1 MKLAF
6 SSIPVLLFAAC
17 ATNAPLT
24 TEQAFQRADANGD
37 GMLSRS
43 EATDLMIASAFKA
56 MDADGDGFLS
66 ESEYI
71 AAGGTAENFKK
82 YDTSGSG
89 GLSLSEAQ
97 ANPAAVEH
105 MAMPFDEADV
115 NNNGA
120 ISLDEALAYQKKL
133 DEAVR

>member
-1 MKLAF
+1 MKFACSF
-6 SSIPVLLFAAC
+6 IPFALLVAC
-17 ATNAPLT
+17 ATQTQLSP
-24 TEQAFQRADANGD
+24 EQAFKKADANGD
-37 GMLSRS
+37 GLLARS
-43 EATDLMIASAFKA
+43 EATDVLIANAFKS
-56 MDADGDGFLS
+56 MDKDGDGFLS

-115 NNNGA
+115 NKNGA
-120 ISLDEALAYQKKL
+120 ITLDEFLAYQKSL
-133 DEAVR
+133 DAAVR